1 MDILQGREIIYLL
14 LNLTQGYS
22 LPALNVTSKGSVTP
36 ISDQELQV
44 VTNDISDIRRN
55 NSVVFTV
62 TAPPKLGQLV
72 RRMPDNSTQNIAAFT
87 QSMVGSLHFAYLSV
101 PNG

>member
-1 MDILQGREIIYLL
+1 M
-14 LNLTQGYS
+14 
-22 LPALNVTSKGSVTP
+22 P

-62 TAPPKLGQLV
+62 TAPPKLGRLV

-87 QSMVGSLHFAYLSV
+87 QSMVGSLHIAYV
-101 PNG
+101 PKGKV